1 MKYFII
7 KEVTVVKLKLDIN
20 NVDDRRELHNKNSA
34 YYKQILKHLEEEVIT
49 KFMSSYSLVGYE
61 DIHICVHV
69 GKYNSFINICS
80 L

>member
-7 KEVTVVKLKLDIN
+7 KEVTVVKLKLDIS

-49 KFMSSYSLVGYE
+49 KFMSSHSLVGYY
-61 DIHICVHV
+61 IYV
-69 GKYNSFINICS
+69 YM
-80 L
+80 

>member
-34 YYKQILKHLEEEVIT
+34 YYKQILKHLEKEVIT
-49 KFMSSYSLVGYE
+49 KFMSSYSLVGYRL
-61 DIHICVHV
+61 HICVHV

>member
-49 KFMSSYSLVGYE
+49 KFMSSYSLVGYYMGT
-61 DIHICVHV
+61 CR
-69 GKYNSFINICS
+69 
-80 L
+80 

>member
-1 MKYFII
+1 MKCFII

-20 NVDDRRELHNKNSA
+20 NIDDRRELNNKNSA

-49 KFMSSYSLVGYE
+49 KFMSSYSLEGY
-61 DIHICVHV
+61 CVHL
-69 GKYNSFINICS
+69 GIYNSFINICS

>member
-49 KFMSSYSLVGYE
+49 KFMSSYSLVGYYTYM
-61 DIHICVHV
+61 CT
-69 GKYNSFINICS
+69 C
-80 L
+80 

>member
-1 MKYFII
+1 MQYFII

-49 KFMSSYSLVGYE
+49 KFMSSYSLVGYY
-61 DIHICVHV
+61 IYVYMLI

>member
-20 NVDDRRELHNKNSA
+20 NVDERRELHNKNSA

-49 KFMSSYSLVGYE
+49 KFMSSYSLVGYYM
-61 DIHICVHV
+61 CT
-69 GKYNSFINICS
+69 CR
-80 L
+80 

>member
-49 KFMSSYSLVGYE
+49 KLMSSYSLVGY
-61 DIHICVHV
+61 IHICVHV